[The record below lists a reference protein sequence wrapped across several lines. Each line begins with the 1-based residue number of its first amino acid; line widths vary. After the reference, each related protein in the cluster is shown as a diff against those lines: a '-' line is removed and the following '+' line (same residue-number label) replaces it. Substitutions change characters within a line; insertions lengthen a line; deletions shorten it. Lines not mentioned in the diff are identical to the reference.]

1 MSRAFSQQFESIGAR
16 INVDNINKFNVY
28 CLSEES
34 KKFFSSVYK
43 FQLKVVLDWNSGADC
58 VTLSRN
64 MGFVSIKEDSAVG
77 AGSVVL
83 DMLLKFG
90 ALKYIDSRTWWL
102 EDIATTHRLYS
113 YGDRKSNEYCTA
125 FLSTLNHWPLIFEES
140 SLQAEI
146 ILSHLIIL
154 CFYPETGIQEWTCF
168 NQYTKFF
175 GNEIL
180 NPMKMFLGWKRISRD
195 VRGCYFQ
202 AARLVR
208 YAHNAMST
216 YLWRCVL
223 TMYDNIAERMHNMG
237 ELDVL
242 YSVTMS

>member
-1 MSRAFSQQFESIGAR
+1 MSLQKYTCNMSRAFSQQFESIGAR

-90 ALKYIDSRTWWL
+90 ALKYIDSRTW
-102 EDIATTHRLYS
+102 
-113 YGDRKSNEYCTA
+113 
-125 FLSTLNHWPLIFEES
+125 
-140 SLQAEI
+140 
-146 ILSHLIIL
+146 
-154 CFYPETGIQEWTCF
+154 
-168 NQYTKFF
+168 
-175 GNEIL
+175 
-180 NPMKMFLGWKRISRD
+180 
-195 VRGCYFQ
+195 
-202 AARLVR
+202 
-208 YAHNAMST
+208 
-216 YLWRCVL
+216 
-223 TMYDNIAERMHNMG
+223 
-237 ELDVL
+237 
-242 YSVTMS
+242 